1 MENENIKE
9 KSMCSINTFNNYDLH
24 FKFLPRFD
32 NINKVVVF
40 GSSVSDRCHSGSD
53 IDLYLE
59 LKDNEKPPKLPY
71 DKIISEVDMVINV
84 KQTDS
89 IWKAIVKDGIVVSG

>member
-1 MENENIKE
+1 MKYIHPLKQL
-9 KSMCSINTFNNYDLH
+9 DLYYILEAW
-24 FKFLPRFD
+24 KDDD
-32 NINKVVVF
+32 NINRVVVF

-71 DKIISEVDMVINV
+71 DKIISDVDMIINV

-89 IWKAIVKDGIVVSG
+89 IWKAIDRDGIVVRGV